1 MLRETTTV
9 PSRLTTRLGAAAST
23 VVGGADCGA
32 RPGGWVA
39 GGAACVGAGTG
50 SVATAGTVSGLT
62 ASTVGGGW
70 VGAALVVLAASS
82 VGAGAGAAD
91 FSSISDA
98 TKA

>member
-9 PSRLTTRLGAAAST
+9 PSRMTTRLGGAAST
-23 VVGGADCGA
+23 VGDGAGCEA
-32 RPGGWVA
+32 RPGGWVV
-39 GGAACVGAGTG
+39 GCAACVGAGTG
-50 SVATAGTVSGLT
+50 SVATAGAVSGLT
-62 ASTVGGGW
+62 FSTVGGGW

-91 FSSISDA
+91 FSSISAA